1 MLCIY
6 AQAEAESVVQY
17 LENNDNVSELH
28 AQIEECDSVL
38 ARMQDMLLVFQGD
51 LGGISEE
58 IRHLQDESLSMNIR
72 LKNRRSAESL
82 LHEFLDHASID
93 AELAASITSG
103 PVNEEFLDCVV
114 DMTKKLKYLNQEMPR
129 TGVETAL
136 NIAPRDTFAA
146 KTLLP
151 ELDKLKARAIAKT
164 REYFATQFNALRK
177 TKTNIQILQQNSL
190 VKYAQ
195 LLQFLQQE
203 APPIADEIRAMYI
216 DSMGRTL
223 YNLFRNYN
231 IQLQKLDLVI
241 ATKYHLVAVE
251 EAALRSLFTQK
262 VDSTKKTDAFSLSDR
277 EKILDAIEV
286 PPILVHVA
294 TAEHQRYP
302 YEALLR
308 SVIKHLSDA
317 TTSEFLFIVD
327 FFKSGARET
336 YNRIFGRT
344 LSMLLEA
351 LENYLLNCYDAIGLL
366 LMIKITHAQRLVMQ
380 RRRIPVLDPFFD
392 RLSMLLWPRF
402 KTVLDLNLKSIKTVN
417 HRKLGVVDMT
427 PHYISRRYAEF
438 VSSILVLHGGSD
450 GSMGVGGGGEHML
463 LQDVQS
469 MRVEMVALLDRMSSL
484 LTTTKDKKVF
494 LINNFDQILGV
505 FQDRHVSSEE
515 VQIFEQMLLQQREFF
530 AEECLKSAFPKL
542 LSFVVASEQALSA
555 ATGPHRGAGPH
566 PAIDAVQAEALVC
579 SLHVFAVYYLRLIVA
594 LRLMQVREFSTSW
607 RNGIQHI
614 NDDVLAYFANFRN
627 GMEILKQVLTQLLL
641 YYTRL
646 QDIIKRGW
654 GRPPPFVKDVVST
667 ATILMEIKRYSRA
680 F

>member
-1 MLCIY
+1 M
-6 AQAEAESVVQY
+6 VQY

-28 AQIEECDSVL
+28 RQIEECDSVL
-38 ARMQDMLLVFQGD
+38 ARMQDMLLVFQAD

-58 IRHLQDESLSMNIR
+58 IRHLQDESLSMNVR
-72 LKNRRSAESL
+72 LKNRRAAESL

-103 PVNEEFLDCVV
+103 PVNEEFLECVV
-114 DMTKKLKYLNQEMPR
+114 DMTKKLKYLNQELHGS
-129 TGVETAL
+129 GVESAL

-177 TKTNIQILQQNSL
+177 TKTNVQILQQNSL

-195 LLQFLQQE
+195 LLHFLQQE

-231 IQLQKLDLVI
+231 LQLQKLDQAV
-241 ATKYHLVAVE
+241 ATKYHVVAVE

-262 VDSTKKTDAFSLSDR
+262 VDATKKTDAFSLSDR
-277 EKILDAIEV
+277 EKILEQIEL

-302 YEALLR
+302 YEIILR

-336 YNRIFGRT
+336 FNRIFGRT

-392 RLSMLLWPRF
+392 RISMLLWPRF
-402 KTVLDLNLKSIKTVN
+402 KTVFDLNLKSVKTVN
-417 HRKLGVVDMT
+417 HRKLGLVDMT

-438 VSSILVLHGGSD
+438 VSSILVLHGGSE
-450 GSMGVGGGGEHML
+450 SMGIGGGGEHML
-463 LQDVQS
+463 LQDVQA
-469 MRVEMVALLDRMSSL
+469 MRIEMVALLDRMSSL

-494 LINNFDQILGV
+494 LINNLDQILGV
-505 FQDRHVSSEE
+505 FQERHVNSEE
-515 VQIFEQMLLQQREFF
+515 VQFFEQMLLQQREFF

-542 LSFVVASEQALSA
+542 LSFVVVSEQALA
-555 ATGPHRGAGPH
+555 ASNGAHRGPGPN
-566 PAIDAVQAEALVC
+566 PAIDAAQAEALV
-579 SLHVFAVYYLRLIVA
+579 SVI
-594 LRLMQVREFSTSW
+594 FS
-607 RNGIQHI
+607 
-614 NDDVLAYFANFRN
+614 F
-627 GMEILKQVLTQLLL
+627 
-641 YYTRL
+641 
-646 QDIIKRGW
+646 
-654 GRPPPFVKDVVST
+654 
-667 ATILMEIKRYSRA
+667 
-680 F
+680 